1 MSFISENKFLFG
13 AIGIAVSSAAVGYF
27 VGHYR
32 KQKCSN
38 AGSTGTKPTDLVA
51 TAAVDYFMKHGLR
64 EPVPL
69 CRLREV
75 RMFVSLICL
84 IVFKLKLNLG

>member
-13 AIGIAVSSAAVGYF
+13 AVGIAVSSAAVGYF
-27 VGHYR
+27 VGHYF
-32 KQKCSN
+32 KQKCSY

-69 CRLREV
+69 SRLREV
-75 RMFVSLICL
+75 RIFVSLICL